1 MPRLESL
8 RAYIDA
14 LAELGE
20 VQSIDVEVSLDY
32 EVGAIVRRS
41 YDLMAPAPLFTNLA
55 GVEPGF
61 RVLGAPAGV
70 SARPGLYLARVA
82 LSLGLDPRATG
93 AEIVA
98 ALVAGRERDLLPPR
112 VVATGPC
119 KEVIAVGDEVD
130 LRRLPAP
137 LLHGHDGGRFINTY
151 GIIVAR
157 TPDGSWTNWSISR
170 TQFLDERRMTGLVVP
185 TQHLGVVHAMWRELG
200 RDMPVAVAIGVEPA
214 IPFVGGMPLPEGV
227 NEADFIGAYL
237 GEPIDVVRCET
248 VDLEVPATAE
258 IVIEGT
264 LSVSEVGAEGPMGE
278 FAGFTYPGES
288 SPKPIYNITALT
300 HRRDPILPVAVA
312 GHPVEENH
320 TAWGIPNSAEV
331 VYQLRRHG
339 VPVTS
344 AFMPLESGCQWL
356 VITVP
361 PDWREHVSEPTVDA
375 LTNAIAEVLWSSHTA
390 YAIAK
395 VMVTE
400 DDIDPSNTRDVVWAF
415 AAKHSPSDGVRLY
428 EDRPMVNLP
437 VFLPPADRARF
448 KTTKVI
454 YSCLMRDDFA
464 PHVTPIRSTFDSD
477 WPQEIQDRV
486 VQRWGE
492 YGYGAGSDGK
502 PRRRARAAKT

>member
-1 MPRLESL
+1 MRRLKDL
-8 RAYIDA
+8 RAYISA
-14 LAELGE
+14 LEELGE
-20 VQSIDVEVSLDY
+20 LQRIEPEVSLDY
-32 EVGAIVRRS
+32 ELGAIVRRS
-41 YDLMAPAPLFTNLA
+41 YDLMAPAPLFTNIS

-70 SARPGLYLARVA
+70 SAQPGLYLSRVA

-93 AEIVA
+93 AEIVD
-98 ALVAGRERDLLPPR
+98 ALVAARDAQPIPPR
-112 VVATGPC
+112 LVPTGSC
-119 KEVIAVGDEVD
+119 KEVIAVGDDVD

-170 TQFLDERRMTGLVVP
+170 TQLMDARRMTGLVVP
-185 TQHLGVVHAMWRELG
+185 TQHLGVVHAMWREIG

-227 NEADFIGAYL
+227 DEAGFIGGYL
-237 GEPIDVVRCET
+237 GEPVEVVRCET
-248 VDLEVPATAE
+248 VDHEVPATAE
-258 IVIEGT
+258 IVIEGM
-264 LSVSEVGAEGPMGE
+264 LSVSDVGPEGPMGE

-288 SPKPIYNITALT
+288 SPKPIYHVTALT
-300 HRRDPILPVAVA
+300 HRREPILPVAVA

-331 VYQLRRHG
+331 VYQLRRQG
-339 VPVTS
+339 VPVSS

-356 VITVP
+356 VVTVP
-361 PDWREHVSEPTVDA
+361 SDWRSHFPKPRVEA
-375 LTNAIAEVLWSSHTA
+375 LMDRIADVLWTSHTA

-400 DDIDPSNTRDVVWAF
+400 DDVDPSNTPDVVWAF

-428 EDRPMVNLP
+428 EDRDMVNLP
-437 VFLPPADRARF
+437 VFLPAGDRARF

-454 YSCLMRDDFA
+454 YNCLMREDVA
-464 PHVTPIRSTFDSD
+464 PHAVPIRSTFATD

-486 VQRWGE
+486 LQRWSE
-492 YGYGAGSDGK
+492 YGYGASPGAE
-502 PRRRARAAKT
+502 PAQ